1 MSNSTKSF
9 FRQANDASELL
20 IVSVRKF
27 QFTVVALGFLVLP
40 ISPISAVNAEPNHS
54 QAKVRSAIERS
65 IPYLEEKGME
75 WIRDKKCVSC
85 HRVGNM
91 VWSLTEAR
99 SIGFKTSEKLD
110 DWIEWSLTASLKKN
124 EKGEVVG
131 LGNKEGVA
139 QLILGLDDLAAKK
152 RRDLLDLLKQEQEPN
167 GSWKPGG
174 QLPTQKRLPGETRE
188 ASTMWIALALQNH
201 APSAFEKALHH
212 LDEPL
217 GKSTEWIALKLL
229 IARQTKNS
237 LSWKRFA
244 RLLIEKQN
252 KDGGWGW
259 LTSEQSDALGT
270 GIALYALRLADSES
284 NLTSML
290 KAQEFLLSN
299 QKKDGSWDVRST
311 KGKKREFIE
320 ETSSY
325 WGTAW
330 AILGLIK
337 GLKNPD
343 RESSQKN

>member
-1 MSNSTKSF
+1 MKQGRIPIFLNIGAIVFLLPFSP
-9 FRQANDASELL
+9 AS
-20 IVSVRKF
+20 
-27 QFTVVALGFLVLP
+27 
-40 ISPISAVNAEPNHS
+40 AETAQPNHS
-54 QAKVRSAIERS
+54 EAKVRSAIKRS
-65 IPYLEEKGME
+65 IPYLEKKGVE

-91 VWSLTEAR
+91 VWSLSEAR
-99 SIGFKTSEKLD
+99 SNGFKTSEKLD

-124 EKGEVVG
+124 DKGKVVG

-139 QLILGLDDLAAKK
+139 QLILGVDDLAEEK

-174 QLPTQKRLPGETRE
+174 QLPTQKRLPAETRE
-188 ASTMWIALALQNH
+188 VSTMWIALALQNH
-201 APSAFEKALHH
+201 APAAFEKALHH

-229 IARQTKNS
+229 IARETKNS
-237 LSWKRFA
+237 LSRKRFS
-244 RLLIEKQN
+244 RLLIDKQN

-270 GIALYALRLADSES
+270 GMALYALRSAGSEPDLA
-284 NLTSML
+284 SML

-299 QKKDGSWDVRST
+299 QKEGGFWDVRST
-311 KGKKREFIE
+311 KRKKRGSIE
-320 ETSSY
+320 ETASY

-337 GLKNPD
+337 GLEKPD
-343 RESSQKN
+343 RQSSQKN